1 MISCIHKKVPLVT
14 SDKFHHTDFRNH
26 QFLGNYEFVQWG
38 ISGKKRDLN
47 NWLITFG
54 AHALLK
60 VLNRLIK
67 WVWSGVWRHMQM
79 LYMGPIV
86 HTSAWVCMF
95 SVSKALQ
102 VMSGRQILS
111 CLWKLFCMLVSVVMI
126 CFCHCPFGV
135 HVIPLLDIHF
145 VFIYFYMYLFNS
157 SFSQLF
163 IICPKDGYFLLLD
176 KY

>member
-86 HTSAWVCMF
+86 HTSAWVCFQFPKFSGNEWKANFIMF
-95 SVSKALQ
+95 MKTFLHA
-102 VMSGRQILS
+102 
-111 CLWKLFCMLVSVVMI
+111 CI
-126 CFCHCPFGV
+126 CGN
-135 HVIPLLDIHF
+135 D
-145 VFIYFYMYLFNS
+145 
-157 SFSQLF
+157 
-163 IICPKDGYFLLLD
+163 LLLSLSIWGSCHSATWHPFCV
-176 KY
+176 YIFLYVPFQQQF